1 MFIKVIKNNAL
12 VVLIAGVSA
21 MLFFKSGSWGVS
33 ETSEARYAEIS
44 REMALSGNWLHPK
57 LLGIGH
63 YHKPP
68 LTYIITVFSYK
79 LWGVNP
85 FAVRFFLQLAA
96 IFQMVLVYGIG
107 MILFKDKRTALLS
120 AIIYISLPAV
130 LISTRAL
137 TTDAFLATFALL
149 AIFSWMKYRTQGQL
163 PFLYG
168 FYGFLALGFL
178 TKGPLI
184 FVVPVVVVCGF
195 NQYYSGKTGNTRH
208 HFIAIIGSTLLG
220 FSWFIKLTLDNPQF
234 IDYFLVR
241 HLYERLT
248 DPAAF
253 NRSQP
258 FWYYLL
264 IAPSISFPWFF
275 LVTMQFIKCG
285 SLRIKASPI
294 QKVLFLWV
302 FPALIFFS
310 FSSSKLILYILP
322 IFPGIALASA
332 YFLTKI
338 NLKTLKVLLRVQL
351 IYHTFAIAALIL
363 LPPFFLNIPWI
374 WEVVWL
380 SAMLLICLVIIS
392 STGRISTPSKITVS
406 ALVFTLSLM
415 VIATFIFSA
424 NPASINSTQH
434 LAAFIKENKLDNRPI
449 LIYNTRLP
457 SIAFHLNKDI
467 ISIADNHPSLKRETQ
482 FELDENWRNL
492 LLNLNTRQD
501 VDRLKGYLKKRAVL
515 IVKNDL
521 PENRK
526 WLANNYCKTINID
539 HWKIF
544 YNRQYKPCALAGD

>member
-12 VVLIAGVSA
+12 VVLIAGVSV

-68 LTYIITVFSYK
+68 LTYIITAFSYK

-96 IFQMVLVYGIG
+96 IFQMILVYGIG

-149 AIFSWMKYRTQGQL
+149 AIFSWMKYRTQGKL

-168 FYGFLALGFL
+168 FYGFLAMGFL

-184 FVVPVVVVCGF
+184 FVLPVVVVCGF
-195 NQYYSGKTGNTRH
+195 NRYYPAKARNTRH
-208 HFIAIIGSTLLG
+208 HFIAIIISSLLG
-220 FSWFIKLTLDNPQF
+220 FSWFIKLALDNPQF
-234 IDYFLVR
+234 IDYFLVH
-241 HLYERLT
+241 HLYRRLA
-248 DPAAF
+248 DPTAF

-258 FWYYLL
+258 FWYYLM
-264 IAPSISFPWFF
+264 IAPGISFPWFF
-275 LVTMQFIKCG
+275 LVIMQFIKG
-285 SLRIKASPI
+285 RSLIKASSVRKI
-294 QKVLFLWV
+294 LFLWV

-322 IFPGIALASA
+322 IFPGVALASG
-332 YFLTKI
+332 YFLTII
-338 NLKTLKVLLRVQL
+338 NLKALKVLLRVQL
-351 IYHTFAIAALIL
+351 TYHIFAAAALIL
-363 LPPFFLNIPWI
+363 LPLFFSNIPWL

-392 STGRISTPSKITVS
+392 SIKRISMPSKIAFGS
-406 ALVFTLSLM
+406 LVFTLSLM

-424 NPASINSTQH
+424 NPTTINSTQH
-434 LAAFIKENKLDNRPI
+434 LAAFIKENKLDNRPV

-457 SIAFHLNKDI
+457 SMAFHLNKDI
-467 ISIADNHPSLKRETQ
+467 ISIADNHPSLNRETQ
-482 FELDENWRNL
+482 FELNENWRNL
-492 LLNLNTRQD
+492 LLNINTRPD
-501 VDRLKGYLKKRAVL
+501 LDRINGYLKKKAIL

-526 WLANNYCKTINID
+526 WLANNYSKTVNID
-539 HWKIF
+539 RWKIF
-544 YNRQYKPCALAGD
+544 YNPLYKPYTLSDK